1 MRSLTDAKPLPW
13 PVRIFRP
20 WFVASCAGAA
30 LGSLLL
36 TLPPTATEEPF
47 YLDISPRA
55 AAADAHEEQPRPA
68 DLLESA
74 LSGPGPLKTPSS
86 ILADTTRPSAEHL
99 PASLER
105 NP

>member
-1 MRSLTDAKPLPW
+1 MRSLIDAKPLPW
-13 PVRIFRP
+13 PTRIFRP

-36 TLPPTATEEPF
+36 TLPPSTTEEPF

-55 AAADAHEEQPRPA
+55 AASDSQEEQPRPA

-74 LSGPGPLKTPSS
+74 LSEPGLLKTPSS
-86 ILADTTRPSAEHL
+86 IFADTVRRSADPL
-99 PASLER
+99 PAALER